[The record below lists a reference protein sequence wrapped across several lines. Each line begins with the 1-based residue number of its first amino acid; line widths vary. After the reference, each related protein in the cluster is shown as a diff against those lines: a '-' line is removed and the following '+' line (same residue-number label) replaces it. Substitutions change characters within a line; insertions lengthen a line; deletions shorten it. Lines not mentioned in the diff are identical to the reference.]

1 MQFDFSMGLPEK
13 VINELKEKPVYIEI
27 TILGITFLLFSIVLK
42 PTFMFYFGFLE
53 AYFVAVS
60 DKVNT
65 DELDNYLVNQGYKI
79 EFDDEGFE
87 EIDEEK
93 CEVCEDREECMFYN
107 SYLESKKEK

>member
-65 DELDNYLVNQGYKI
+65 DELDNYLVNQGYEI
-79 EFDDEGFE
+79 EFDDE